1 MKTCLIVDDSEIV
14 RKYARL
20 IFESLGYRVL
30 DADRPQAA
38 FERLE
43 GETPDLI
50 LADWKMPGA
59 STHDFIAQVRRMT
72 NLRRPYI
79 LYLSTEND
87 AADFDRAA
95 KAGADDYL
103 LKPFNREIIEM
114 KLQEIR
120 VAA

>member
-20 IFESLGYRVL
+20 IFESLSYRVL

-50 LADWKMPGA
+50 LADWKMPGV

-114 KLQEIR
+114 KLKEIR